1 MVYGNCFDAEKRCD
15 SMFRPLPLFLWM
27 VIAASMAGCGIRNGN
42 EARRD
47 EERGRD
53 ESRPAG
59 TSGREA
65 AGRTR
70 GVAVPV
76 AALGVR
82 G

>member
-1 MVYGNCFDAEKRCD
+1 
-15 SMFRPLPLFLWM
+15 MFRPFPFFLWM
-27 VIAASMAGCGIRNGN
+27 VIAASVAGCGVRNGN

-47 EERGRD
+47 EERGKG
-53 ESRPAG
+53 ENRPAG

-65 AGRTR
+65 AGRPR
-70 GVAVPV
+70 GMAVPV